1 MSDKKSFVMYESWG
15 AAIEKMSN
23 EQAGELIKAIYAYQ
37 KDPDAVPE
45 DPALAFVFELI
56 KQQLDAD
63 SQRYKEACAARSEAG
78 KKGGRP
84 KANASDKKQMVSEE
98 SKKSKCFSE
107 KAKKADNDNE
117 YDNDLKENTLEGVKE
132 KRFAPPTLENVSEYC
147 REMGYTNVDAVCFI
161 NFYTSNGW
169 MVGKNRMKD
178 WKAAVGNWDRREKNP
193 QRQDGA
199 AEVAKKNRFHNL
211 EEHGY
216 DYDAMV
222 WGMAG
227 AALQGEAGSAVEPGT
242 GWRELEDDEKHG

>member
-15 AAIEKMSN
+15 AAIEKMNN

-63 SQRYKEACAARSEAG
+63 SQRYKEVCAARSEAG

-84 KANASDKKQMVSEE
+84 NTTASDKKQMVSAE

-117 YDNDLKENTLEGVKE
+117 YDNDLKKENTIDGVKE

-147 REMGYTNVDAVCFI
+147 REMGYTNVDAARFI
-161 NFYTSNGW
+161 DFYTSNGW

-178 WKAAVGNWDRREKNP
+178 WKAAVRNWDRREKNP

-222 WGMAG
+222 WGMVG
-227 AALQGEAGSAVEPGT
+227 AAAQNEAGSAVEPGT
-242 GWRELEDDEKHG
+242 G

>member
-1 MSDKKSFVMYESWG
+1 M
-15 AAIEKMSN
+15 
-23 EQAGELIKAIYAYQ
+23 
-37 KDPDAVPE
+37 
-45 DPALAFVFELI
+45 FELI

-147 REMGYTNVDAVCFI
+147 REMGYTNVDAARFI
-161 NFYTSNGW
+161 DFYTSNGW

-178 WKAAVGNWDRREKNP
+178 WKAAVRNWDREKRIRRGRMGPPKSPRRTAFTTWKNMVTTTM
-193 QRQDGA
+193 RWCWGMVGA
-199 AEVAKKNRFHNL
+199 AAQGRGWKRC
-211 EEHGY
+211 GTRY
-216 DYDAMV
+216 
-222 WGMAG
+222 GMKG
-227 AALQGEAGSAVEPGT
+227 VRG
-242 GWRELEDDEKHG
+242 R

>member
-84 KANASDKKQMVSEE
+84 KANVSDKKQMVSEE

-132 KRFAPPTLENVSEYC
+132 KRFAPPTLQEVKDYC
-147 REMGYTNVDAVCFI
+147 LKMGYTHVNAERFI
-161 NFYTSNGW
+161 DYYASNGW

-178 WKAAVGNWDRREKNP
+178 WKAAVRNWDRREKNP

-242 GWRELEDDEKHG
+242 G

>member
-107 KAKKADNDNE
+107 KAKKADNE
-117 YDNDLKENTLEGVKE
+117 YDNDLKENTIDGVKE

-147 REMGYTNVDAVCFI
+147 REMGYTNVDAARFI
-161 NFYTSNGW
+161 DFYTSNGW

-178 WKAAVGNWDRREKNP
+178 WKAAVRNWDRREKNP

-222 WGMAG
+222 WGMVG
-227 AALQGEAGSAVEPGT
+227 AASQDGAGSAVEPGT
-242 GWRELEDDEKHG
+242 G

>member
-1 MSDKKSFVMYESWG
+1 MADKKSFVMYESWG
-15 AAIEKMSN
+15 AAIEKMNN
-23 EQAGELIKAIYAYQ
+23 EQAGELIKAIYAFQ
-37 KDPDAVPE
+37 KNPDVVPE
-45 DPALAFVFELI
+45 DPAIAFVFEII
-56 KQQLDAD
+56 KQKLEEDNK
-63 SQRYKEACAARSEAG
+63 RYEEVCAARSEGG

-147 REMGYTNVDAVCFI
+147 REMGYTNVDAARFI
-161 NFYTSNGW
+161 DFYTSNGW

-178 WKAAVGNWDRREKNP
+178 WKAAVRNWDRREKNP

-199 AEVAKKNRFHNL
+199 AEVSKKNRFHNL

-222 WGMAG
+222 WGMVG
-227 AALQGEAGSAVEPGT
+227 AAAQGEAGSAVEPGT
-242 GWRELEDDEKHG
+242 G

>member
-84 KANASDKKQMVSEE
+84 KANASDKKQMVSAE

-117 YDNDLKENTLEGVKE
+117 YDNDLKKENTIDGVKE
-132 KRFAPPTLENVSEYC
+132 KRFAPPTLENVREYC
-147 REMGYTNVDAVCFI
+147 REMGYTNVDAERFI
-161 NFYTSNGW
+161 DFYTSNGW

-178 WKAAVGNWDRREKNP
+178 WKAAVRNWDRREKNP

-227 AALQGEAGSAVEPGT
+227 AALQGEAGSTVEPGT
-242 GWRELEDDEKHG
+242 G

>member
-84 KANASDKKQMVSEE
+84 KANASDKKQMVSAE

-117 YDNDLKENTLEGVKE
+117 YDNDLKKENTIDGVKE

-147 REMGYTNVDAVCFI
+147 REMGYTNVDAARFI
-161 NFYTSNGW
+161 DFYTSNGW

-178 WKAAVGNWDRREKNP
+178 WKAAVRNWDRREKNP

-222 WGMAG
+222 WGMVG
-227 AALQGEAGSAVEPGT
+227 AASKNEAGSAVEPGT
-242 GWRELEDDEKHG
+242 G

>member
-1 MSDKKSFVMYESWG
+1 MSDKKSFVMYKSWG
-15 AAIEKMSN
+15 TAIEKMSN

-37 KDPDAVPE
+37 KDPDAAPK

-107 KAKKADNDNE
+107 KAKKADNE

-132 KRFAPPTLENVSEYC
+132 KRFAPPTLQEVKDYC
-147 REMGYTNVDAVCFI
+147 LKMGYTHVDAERFI
-161 NFYTSNGW
+161 DYYTSNGW

-178 WKAAVGNWDRREKNP
+178 WKAAVRNWDRREKNP

-222 WGMAG
+222 WGMVG
-227 AALQGEAGSAVEPGT
+227 AAAQGEAGSAVEPGT
-242 GWRELEDDEKHG
+242 G

>member
-1 MSDKKSFVMYESWG
+1 MADKKSFVMYESWG
-15 AAIEKMSN
+15 AAIEKMNN
-23 EQAGELIKAIYAYQ
+23 EQAGELIKAIYAFQ
-37 KDPDAVPE
+37 KNPDVVPE
-45 DPALAFVFELI
+45 DPAIAFVFEII
-56 KQQLDAD
+56 KQKLEEDNK
-63 SQRYKEACAARSEAG
+63 RYEEVCAARSEAG

-132 KRFAPPTLENVSEYC
+132 KRFAPPALENVSEYC

-161 NFYTSNGW
+161 DFYTSNGW

-178 WKAAVGNWDRREKNP
+178 WKAAVRNWDRREKNP

-222 WGMAG
+222 WGMVG
-227 AALQGEAGSAVEPGT
+227 AAAQGEAGSTVKPGT
-242 GWRELEDDEKHG
+242 G

>member
-23 EQAGELIKAIYAYQ
+23 EQAGELIKVIYAYQ

-84 KANASDKKQMVSEE
+84 KTNASDKKQMVSEE

-117 YDNDLKENTLEGVKE
+117 YDNDLKENTIDGVKE

-147 REMGYTNVDAVCFI
+147 REMGYTNVDAARFI
-161 NFYTSNGW
+161 DFYTSNGW

-178 WKAAVGNWDRREKNP
+178 WKAAVRNWDRREKNP

-222 WGMAG
+222 WGMVG
-227 AALQGEAGSAVEPGT
+227 AAAQGEAGSAVESGT
-242 GWRELEDDEKHG
+242 G

>member
-1 MSDKKSFVMYESWG
+1 MADKKSFVMYESWG
-15 AAIEKMSN
+15 AAIEKMNN
-23 EQAGELIKAIYAYQ
+23 EQAGELIKAIYAFQ
-37 KDPDAVPE
+37 KNPDVVPE
-45 DPALAFVFELI
+45 DPAIAFVFEII
-56 KQQLDAD
+56 KQKLEEDNK
-63 SQRYKEACAARSEAG
+63 RYEEVCAARSEAG

-161 NFYTSNGW
+161 DFYTSNGW

-178 WKAAVGNWDRREKNP
+178 WKAAVRNWDRREKNP

-199 AEVAKKNRFHNL
+199 AEVSKKNRFHNL

-222 WGMAG
+222 WGMVG
-227 AALQGEAGSAVEPGT
+227 AAAQGEAGSAVEPGT
-242 GWRELEDDEKHG
+242 G

>member
-1 MSDKKSFVMYESWG
+1 MADKKSFVMYESWG
-15 AAIEKMSN
+15 AAIEKMNN
-23 EQAGELIKAIYAYQ
+23 EQAGELIKAIYAFQ
-37 KDPDAVPE
+37 KNPDVVPE
-45 DPALAFVFELI
+45 DPAIAFVFEII
-56 KQQLDAD
+56 KQKLEEDNK
-63 SQRYKEACAARSEAG
+63 RYEEVCAARSEAG

-84 KANASDKKQMVSEE
+84 KENASDKKQMVSEE

-193 QRQDGA
+193 QRQDGT

-222 WGMAG
+222 WGMVG
-227 AALQGEAGSAVEPGT
+227 TAAQGEAGSAVEPGT
-242 GWRELEDDEKHG
+242 G

>member
-37 KDPDAVPE
+37 KDPDAVPQ

-84 KANASDKKQMVSEE
+84 KTNASDKKQMVSEE

-107 KAKKADNDNE
+107 KAKKADNE

-132 KRFAPPTLENVSEYC
+132 KRFAPPTLENVSGYC
-147 REMGYTNVDAVCFI
+147 REMGYTNVDAARFI
-161 NFYTSNGW
+161 DFYTSNGW

-178 WKAAVGNWDRREKNP
+178 WKAAVRNWDRREKNP
-193 QRQDGA
+193 QRQDGG

-222 WGMAG
+222 WGMVG
-227 AALQGEAGSAVEPGT
+227 AASQNEAGSAVEPGT
-242 GWRELEDDEKHG
+242 G

>member
-1 MSDKKSFVMYESWG
+1 MADKKSFVMYESWG
-15 AAIEKMSN
+15 AAIEKMNN
-23 EQAGELIKAIYAYQ
+23 EQAGELIKAIYAFQ
-37 KDPDAVPE
+37 KNPDVVPE
-45 DPALAFVFELI
+45 DPAIAFVFEII
-56 KQQLDAD
+56 KQKLEEDNK
-63 SQRYKEACAARSEAG
+63 RYEEVCAARSEGG

-161 NFYTSNGW
+161 DFYTSKGW

-178 WKAAVGNWDRREKNP
+178 WKAAVRNWDRREKNP

-222 WGMAG
+222 WGMVG
-227 AALQGEAGSAVEPGT
+227 AAAQGEAGSTVKPGT
-242 GWRELEDDEKHG
+242 G

>member
-1 MSDKKSFVMYESWG
+1 MADKKSFVMYESWG
-15 AAIEKMSN
+15 AAIEKMNN
-23 EQAGELIKAIYAYQ
+23 EQAGELIKAIYAFQ
-37 KDPDAVPE
+37 KNPDVVPE
-45 DPALAFVFELI
+45 DPAIALVFEII
-56 KQQLDAD
+56 KQKLDED
-63 SQRYKEACAARSEAG
+63 NKRYEEVCAARSEGG

-161 NFYTSNGW
+161 DFYTSNGW

-178 WKAAVGNWDRREKNP
+178 WKAAVRNWDRREKNP

-222 WGMAG
+222 WGMVG
-227 AALQGEAGSAVEPGT
+227 AAAQGEAGSTVKPGT
-242 GWRELEDDEKHG
+242 G

>member
-1 MSDKKSFVMYESWG
+1 MADKKSFVMYESWG
-15 AAIEKMSN
+15 AAIEKMNN
-23 EQAGELIKAIYAYQ
+23 EQAGELIKAIYAFQ
-37 KDPDAVPE
+37 KNPDVVPE
-45 DPALAFVFELI
+45 DPAIAFVFEII
-56 KQQLDAD
+56 KQKLEEDNK
-63 SQRYKEACAARSEAG
+63 RYEEVCAARSEGG

-161 NFYTSNGW
+161 DFYTSNGW

-178 WKAAVGNWDRREKNP
+178 WKAAVRNWDRREKNP

-222 WGMAG
+222 WGMVG
-227 AALQGEAGSAVEPGT
+227 AAAQGGAGSTVKPGT
-242 GWRELEDDEKHG
+242 G

>member
-15 AAIEKMSN
+15 AAIEKMNN

-84 KANASDKKQMVSEE
+84 KANASDKKQMVSTE

-117 YDNDLKENTLEGVKE
+117 YDNDLKKENTIDGVKE

-147 REMGYTNVDAVCFI
+147 REMGYTNVDAARFI
-161 NFYTSNGW
+161 DFYTSNGW

-178 WKAAVGNWDRREKNP
+178 WKAAVRNWDRREKNP

-199 AEVAKKNRFHNL
+199 AEVTKKNRFHNL

-222 WGMAG
+222 WGMVG
-227 AALQGEAGSAVEPGT
+227 AAAQGEAGSAVEPGT
-242 GWRELEDDEKHG
+242 G

>member
-1 MSDKKSFVMYESWG
+1 MADKKSFVMYESWG
-15 AAIEKMSN
+15 AAIEKMNN
-23 EQAGELIKAIYAYQ
+23 EQAGELIKAIYAFQ
-37 KDPDAVPE
+37 KNPDVVPE
-45 DPALAFVFELI
+45 DPAIAFVFEII
-56 KQQLDAD
+56 KQKLEEDNK
-63 SQRYKEACAARSEAG
+63 RYEEVCAARSEGG

-161 NFYTSNGW
+161 DFYASNGW

-178 WKAAVGNWDRREKNP
+178 WKAAVRNWDRREKNP

-222 WGMAG
+222 WGMVG
-227 AALQGEAGSAVEPGT
+227 AAAQGEAGSTVKPGT
-242 GWRELEDDEKHG
+242 G

>member
-84 KANASDKKQMVSEE
+84 KANVSDEKQMVSEE

-117 YDNDLKENTLEGVKE
+117 YDNDLKENTLKGVKE
-132 KRFAPPTLENVSEYC
+132 KRFAPPTLENVNEYC
-147 REMGYTNVDAVCFI
+147 REMGYTNVDAARFI
-161 NFYTSNGW
+161 DFYTSNGW

-178 WKAAVGNWDRREKNP
+178 WKAAVRNWDRREKNP

-222 WGMAG
+222 WGMVG
-227 AALQGEAGSAVEPGT
+227 AASQNDAGSAVEPGT
-242 GWRELEDDEKHG
+242 G

>member
-84 KANASDKKQMVSEE
+84 KANASDKKQMVSAE

-117 YDNDLKENTLEGVKE
+117 YDNDLKKENTIDGVKE

-147 REMGYTNVDAVCFI
+147 REMGYTNVDAARFI
-161 NFYTSNGW
+161 DFYTSNGW

-178 WKAAVGNWDRREKNP
+178 WKAAVRNWDRREKNP

-222 WGMAG
+222 WGMVG
-227 AALQGEAGSAVEPGT
+227 AASQNEAGSAVEPGT
-242 GWRELEDDEKHG
+242 G

>member
-15 AAIEKMSN
+15 TAIEKMSN

-37 KDPDAVPE
+37 KDPDAAPK

-107 KAKKADNDNE
+107 KAKKADNE
-117 YDNDLKENTLEGVKE
+117 YDNDVKENTLEGVKE
-132 KRFAPPTLENVSEYC
+132 KRFAPPTLQEVKDYC
-147 REMGYTNVDAVCFI
+147 LKMGYTHVDAERFI
-161 NFYTSNGW
+161 DYYTSNGW

-178 WKAAVGNWDRREKNP
+178 WKAAVRNWDRREKNP

-222 WGMAG
+222 WGMVG
-227 AALQGEAGSAVEPGT
+227 AAAQGEAGSAVEPGT
-242 GWRELEDDEKHG
+242 G

>member
-1 MSDKKSFVMYESWG
+1 MADKKSFVMYESWG
-15 AAIEKMSN
+15 AAIEKMNN
-23 EQAGELIKAIYAYQ
+23 EQAGELIKAIYAFQ
-37 KDPDAVPE
+37 KNPDVVPE
-45 DPALAFVFELI
+45 DPAIAFVFEII
-56 KQQLDAD
+56 KQKLEEDNK
-63 SQRYKEACAARSEAG
+63 RYEEVCAARSEAG

-84 KANASDKKQMVSEE
+84 KENASDKKQMVSEE

-178 WKAAVGNWDRREKNP
+178 WKAAVRNWDRREKNP

-199 AEVAKKNRFHNL
+199 AEVSKKNRFHNL

-222 WGMAG
+222 WDMVG
-227 AALQGEAGSAVEPGT
+227 AAAQGEAGSAVEPGT
-242 GWRELEDDEKHG
+242 G

>member
-37 KDPDAVPE
+37 KDPDAVPQ

-84 KANASDKKQMVSEE
+84 KTNASDKKQMVSEE

-107 KAKKADNDNE
+107 KAKKADNE

-132 KRFAPPTLENVSEYC
+132 KRFAPPTLENVSGYC
-147 REMGYTNVDAVCFI
+147 REMGYTNVDAARFI
-161 NFYTSNGW
+161 DFYTSNGW

-178 WKAAVGNWDRREKNP
+178 WKAAVRNWDRREKNP

-222 WGMAG
+222 WGMVG
-227 AALQGEAGSAVEPGT
+227 AASQNEAGSAVEPGT
-242 GWRELEDDEKHG
+242 G

>member
-107 KAKKADNDNE
+107 KAKKADNDN
-117 YDNDLKENTLEGVKE
+117 DLKENTLEGVKE

-147 REMGYTNVDAVCFI
+147 RKMGYTNVDAARFI
-161 NFYTSNGW
+161 DFYTSNGW

-178 WKAAVGNWDRREKNP
+178 WKAAVRNWDRREKNP

-222 WGMAG
+222 WGMVG
-227 AALQGEAGSAVEPGT
+227 AAAQGEAGSAVEPGT
-242 GWRELEDDEKHG
+242 G

>member
-84 KANASDKKQMVSEE
+84 KANASDKSRGFGG

-117 YDNDLKENTLEGVKE
+117 YDNDLKKENTLEGVKE
-132 KRFAPPTLENVSEYC
+132 KRFAPPTLQEVKDYC
-147 REMGYTNVDAVCFI
+147 LKMGYTHVDAERFI
-161 NFYTSNGW
+161 DYYVSNGW

-178 WKAAVGNWDRREKNP
+178 WKAVVRNWDRSEKTP
-193 QRQDGA
+193 QRLEGT

-222 WGMAG
+222 WGMI
-227 AALQGEAGSAVEPGT
+227 GSASRDEPVRAVKT
-242 GWRELEDDEKHG
+242 GVG

>member
-1 MSDKKSFVMYESWG
+1 MADKKSFVMYESWG
-15 AAIEKMSN
+15 AAIEKMNN
-23 EQAGELIKAIYAYQ
+23 EQAGELIKAIYAFQ
-37 KDPDAVPE
+37 KNPDVVPE
-45 DPALAFVFELI
+45 DPAIAFVFEII
-56 KQQLDAD
+56 KQKLEEDNK
-63 SQRYKEACAARSEAG
+63 RYEEVCAARSEGG

-147 REMGYTNVDAVCFI
+147 REMGYTNVDAARFI
-161 NFYTSNGW
+161 DFYTSNGW

-178 WKAAVGNWDRREKNP
+178 WKAAVRNWDRREKNP

-222 WGMAG
+222 WGMVG
-227 AALQGEAGSAVEPGT
+227 AAAQGEAGSAVEPGT
-242 GWRELEDDEKHG
+242 G

>member
-37 KDPDAVPE
+37 KDLDAVPE

-63 SQRYKEACAARSEAG
+63 GQRYKEACAARSEAG

-84 KANASDKKQMVSEE
+84 KANASDKKQMVSYE

-117 YDNDLKENTLEGVKE
+117 YDNDLKKENTIDGVKE
-132 KRFAPPTLENVSEYC
+132 KRFARPTLENVSEYC
-147 REMGYTNVDAVCFI
+147 REMGYTNVDAARFI
-161 NFYTSNGW
+161 DFYTSNGW

-178 WKAAVGNWDRREKNP
+178 WKAAVRNWDRREKNP

-222 WGMAG
+222 WGMVG
-227 AALQGEAGSAVEPGT
+227 AAAQGEAGSAVEPGT
-242 GWRELEDDEKHG
+242 G

>member
-15 AAIEKMSN
+15 AAIEKMNN

-84 KANASDKKQMVSEE
+84 KANASDKKQMVSTE

-117 YDNDLKENTLEGVKE
+117 YDNDLKKENTIDGVKE

-147 REMGYTNVDAVCFI
+147 REMGYTNVDAERFI
-161 NFYTSNGW
+161 DFYTSNGW

-178 WKAAVGNWDRREKNP
+178 WKAAVRNWDRREKNP

-199 AEVAKKNRFHNL
+199 AEVTKKNRFHNL

-222 WGMAG
+222 WGMVG
-227 AALQGEAGSAVEPGT
+227 AASQDGAGSAVEPGT
-242 GWRELEDDEKHG
+242 G

>member
-1 MSDKKSFVMYESWG
+1 MADKKSFVMYESWG
-15 AAIEKMSN
+15 AAIEKMNN
-23 EQAGELIKAIYAYQ
+23 EQAGELIKAIYAFQ
-37 KDPDAVPE
+37 KNPDVVPE
-45 DPALAFVFELI
+45 DPAIAFVFEII
-56 KQQLDAD
+56 KQKLEEDNK
-63 SQRYKEACAARSEAG
+63 RYEEVCAARSEAG

-147 REMGYTNVDAVCFI
+147 REMGYTNVDAARFI
-161 NFYTSNGW
+161 DFYTSNGW

-178 WKAAVGNWDRREKNP
+178 WKAAVRNWGRREKNP

-222 WGMAG
+222 WGMVG
-227 AALQGEAGSAVEPGT
+227 AAAQGEAGSAVEPGT
-242 GWRELEDDEKHG
+242 G

>member
-84 KANASDKKQMVSEE
+84 KTNASDKKQMVSEE

-107 KAKKADNDNE
+107 KAKKADNE

-132 KRFAPPTLENVSEYC
+132 KRFAPPTLQEVKDYC
-147 REMGYTNVDAVCFI
+147 LKMGYTHVDAERFI
-161 NFYTSNGW
+161 DYYTSNGW

-178 WKAAVGNWDRREKNP
+178 WKAAVRNWDRREKNP

-222 WGMAG
+222 WGMVG
-227 AALQGEAGSAVEPGT
+227 AAAQGEAGSAVEPGT
-242 GWRELEDDEKHG
+242 G

>member
-15 AAIEKMSN
+15 AAIEKMNN

-84 KANASDKKQMVSEE
+84 KANASDKKQMVSAE

-117 YDNDLKENTLEGVKE
+117 YDNDLKKENTIDGVKE

-147 REMGYTNVDAVCFI
+147 REMGYTNVDAARFI
-161 NFYTSNGW
+161 DFYTSNGW

-178 WKAAVGNWDRREKNP
+178 WKAAVRNWDRRERNP

-222 WGMAG
+222 WGTVG
-227 AALQGEAGSAVEPGT
+227 AASQDGAGSAVEPGT
-242 GWRELEDDEKHG
+242 G

>member
-15 AAIEKMSN
+15 AGIEKMNN

-84 KANASDKKQMVSEE
+84 KANASDKKQMVSAE

-117 YDNDLKENTLEGVKE
+117 YDNDLKKENTIDGVKE

-147 REMGYTNVDAVCFI
+147 REMGYTNVDAARFI
-161 NFYTSNGW
+161 DFYTSNGW

-178 WKAAVGNWDRREKNP
+178 WKAAVRNWDRREKNP

-222 WGMAG
+222 WGMVG
-227 AALQGEAGSAVEPGT
+227 AASQDGAGSAVEPGT
-242 GWRELEDDEKHG
+242 G

>member
-56 KQQLDAD
+56 KQQLDTD

-117 YDNDLKENTLEGVKE
+117 YDNDLKENTIDGVKE

-147 REMGYTNVDAVCFI
+147 REMGYTNVDAARFI
-161 NFYTSNGW
+161 DFYTSNGW

-178 WKAAVGNWDRREKNP
+178 WKAAGRNWDRREKNP

-222 WGMAG
+222 WGMVG
-227 AALQGEAGSAVEPGT
+227 AAAQGEAGSAVEPGT
-242 GWRELEDDEKHG
+242 G

>member
-56 KQQLDAD
+56 KQQLDTD
-63 SQRYKEACAARSEAG
+63 GQRYKEACAARAEAG

-107 KAKKADNDNE
+107 KAKKADNE
-117 YDNDLKENTLEGVKE
+117 YDNDLKENTIDGVKE

-147 REMGYTNVDAVCFI
+147 REMGYTNVDAERFI
-161 NFYTSNGW
+161 DFYTSNGW

-178 WKAAVGNWDRREKNP
+178 WKAAVRNWDRREKNP

-222 WGMAG
+222 WGMVG
-227 AALQGEAGSAVEPGT
+227 AASQNEAGSAVEPGT
-242 GWRELEDDEKHG
+242 G